1 MFTIKTYSNPF
12 YPSHS
17 AAQLLDKPDCPKVLL
32 NKTYAVVSLAQVGR
46 GIEAY
51 NTVVGDVT
59 RVEDGAGNVS
69 YQVAFDRVKQQH
81 YHEL

>member
-32 NKTYAVVSLAQVGR
+32 NKTYAVVSLALAEEGLR
-46 GIEAY
+46 P
-51 NTVVGDVT
+51 TT
-59 RVEDGAGNVS
+59 
-69 YQVAFDRVKQQH
+69 
-81 YHEL
+81 